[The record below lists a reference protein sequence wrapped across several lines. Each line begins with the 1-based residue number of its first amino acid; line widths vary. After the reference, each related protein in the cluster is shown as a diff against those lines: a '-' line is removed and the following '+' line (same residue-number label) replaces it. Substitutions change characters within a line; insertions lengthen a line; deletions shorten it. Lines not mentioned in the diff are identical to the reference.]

1 MDYLDAVAFA
11 QFHARPVGT
20 ADDGEVV
27 LDGETFGREGELV
40 YESLQR
46 RPVSNL
52 FCLAVEFDLQ
62 FRLRLSLISN
72 SVFN

>member
-1 MDYLDAVAFA
+1 
-11 QFHARPVGT
+11 
-20 ADDGEVV
+20 
-27 LDGETFGREGELV
+27 LV